1 MNSIP
6 VISLHEY
13 RTKGLSGVDCDALA
27 HACKDHGF
35 FIVEQHGGER
45 AVDNALKQARE
56 FFALPKA
63 QKKKCREGR
72 KIRSVI
78 LTGN

>member
-1 MNSIP
+1 MTIARKDYRVSIAMHLR
-6 VISLHEY
+6 I
-13 RTKGLSGVDCDALA
+13 A
-27 HACKDHGF
+27 DHGF

-45 AVDNALKQARE
+45 AVDNAQTSRNFCVTEARE
-56 FFALPKA
+56 KKA
-63 QKKKCREGR
+63 EG

>member
-6 VISLHEY
+6 VISLHDY

-56 FFALPKA
+56 FFALPTAK
-63 QKKKCREGR
+63 KKKCREGR